1 MIIYPAID
9 IIGGKCVRLTQGNY
23 AKVKVYRDDPLET
36 AIEFEKS
43 GAVYIHVVDL
53 EGARAARPVN
63 LETVARIVS
72 GVSVPVQL
80 GGGIRTMKDIQEAL
94 GLGVARVIMGT
105 AAMKDIT
112 LVEKAIGL
120 FGDAIAVAVDARNGM
135 VAVSGWEEN
144 SGTDVLQFALDIEKT
159 GARTVVYTDIL
170 RDGMLSGPN
179 FDGVRMM
186 AEAVNMVVIAAGG
199 ITSKDDIMKLMKA
212 GAGGAII
219 GKAIYT
225 GDIDLKEAVQI
236 TEG

>member
-9 IIGGKCVRLTQGNY
+9 IIGGKCVRLTQGDY

-199 ITSKDDIMKLMKA
+199 ITSTDDIMKLMKA

-225 GDIDLKEAVQI
+225 GDIDLKEAMQI